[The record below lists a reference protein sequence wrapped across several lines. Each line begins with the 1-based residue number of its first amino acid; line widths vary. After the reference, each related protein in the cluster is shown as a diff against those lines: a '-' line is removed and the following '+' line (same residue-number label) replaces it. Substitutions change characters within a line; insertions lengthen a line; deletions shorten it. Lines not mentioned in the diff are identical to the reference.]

1 MATLKNDRLK
11 ASEMS
16 ERNVSGDQEASIRII
31 LEKFERA
38 KILEVYFSR
47 LDGRVPE
54 EIPASYQKLY
64 EVELSQIKNFLL
76 GQHPQDTLL
85 QKVFRMMS

>member
-1 MATLKNDRLK
+1 
-11 ASEMS
+11 MS
-16 ERNVSGDQEASIRII
+16 DKCVSNNLEASTRII

-54 EIPASYQKLY
+54 VIPASYQKLY
-64 EVELSQIKNFLL
+64 EVEMSEIKNFLL